1 MVSSVSVI
9 VPFYGTAQS
18 QRLELVAESILSQK
32 GVNVDFVI
40 AGLNIVTRVNEL
52 SDLSNHQR
60 ENVPGI
66 VRVGAVINK
75 GLKLFTGDFIYVT
88 DADVLLPNQHYLEI
102 LVQESVANEVSLKR
116 PPMRRLLIQDF
127 DWFYSEVSLKG
138 LENSVAS
145 LDNSQEYVVKPRETE
160 RLTRIFPKFESG
172 RQKVFIAS
180 ESDFQKYVSDER
192 NRGLEPQYFNQ
203 DRHCGAVFATKDS
216 IEGVGGYHERF
227 ISWGVWDADIQWKL
241 ENQTGMKLIP
251 NREEFTVIH
260 LDHEKGY
267 FSKPK
272 WEHDKKLQEKR
283 RALGF
288 EKCVEKD
295 KRSYLGGENDK

>member
-1 MVSSVSVI
+1 MAASVSVI
-9 VPFYGTAQS
+9 VPFYGTSQI
-18 QRLELVAESILSQK
+18 QRLELVAKSILSQE
-32 GVNVDFVI
+32 GVNVDFVV
-40 AGLNIVTRVNEL
+40 AGLDNTPRISHISDLLKHPRESIPNIVRTG
-52 SDLSNHQR
+52 
-60 ENVPGI
+60 GI
-66 VRVGAVINK
+66 INNRLRLAK
-75 GLKLFTGDFIYVT
+75 GEFIYVT
-88 DADVLLPNQHYLEI
+88 DADVLLPNQHYLER

-145 LDNSQEYVVKPRETE
+145 LDNSQEYIVKPRETE
-160 RLTRIFPKFESG
+160 KPTRIFPKFESG

-216 IEGVGGYHERF
+216 IERIGGYHERF

-295 KRSYLGGENDK
+295 KRAYLGEENDK